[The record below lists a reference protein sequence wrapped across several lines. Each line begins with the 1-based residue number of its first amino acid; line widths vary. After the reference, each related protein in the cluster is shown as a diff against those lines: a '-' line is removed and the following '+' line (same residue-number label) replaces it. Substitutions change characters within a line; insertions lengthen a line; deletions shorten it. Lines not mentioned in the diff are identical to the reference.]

1 MASSTEWSLTGLDVS
16 RYTNV
21 YVLLSVALGI
31 FVLIRPLVVSSVV
44 SVDAPTVGKR
54 SKYEPLFWVRTRF
67 FREAWPILRDGYRR
81 FGKSRFRF
89 VRSDADIIVISNKYV
104 DEIRSLPTDVLSPIQ
119 AHVDNLLGKYSTTD
133 ILLESDLHT
142 RMLQT
147 KLTPNIGTFIPAM
160 KEELQ
165 LALKGEFP
173 QCKVSARI
181 FVGMPLCRDPEWL
194 DTSIHYTENV
204 FRTVTAMRLFP
215 RPLQPFVSLFTPHA
229 WRVPQNL
236 RLAQQLIVPLIV
248 ERKRLQ
254 VAGDLSYRKP
264 NDLLQWMMDAANED
278 EGQPHKLAHRQLLL
292 TLAAI
297 HTSTMA
303 ATHVMF
309 DLCAQPEYFEPLREE
324 VEAAIKED
332 GGWKKA
338 TLNKMQKLD
347 SFLKESQRVTPPSLL
362 ALNRIVL
369 EPVTLSDGFHLPRG
383 TRFSMSCAE
392 ILHDSTVTP
401 NPQVFDGFRYYK
413 ERQRPGENTRH
424 QFATTDVNNLHFG
437 HGKYS
442 CPGRFFAA
450 NEIKMIL
457 AHMLLMYDFR
467 FPPGQGRPKNMT
479 AHEYIF
485 PDPEGLIMCKERES
499 FPDSMFASL

>member
-1 MASSTEWSLTGLDVS
+1 MASSTKWFLTGLDVS

-147 KLTPNIGTFIPAM
+147 KLTPNIGTFVPAM

-173 QCKVSARI
+173 QCK
-181 FVGMPLCRDPEWL
+181 
-194 DTSIHYTENV
+194 
-204 FRTVTAMRLFP
+204 
-215 RPLQPFVSLFTPHA
+215 
-229 WRVPQNL
+229 
-236 RLAQQLIVPLIV
+236 AQQLIVPLIV

-254 VAGDLSYRKP
+254 FAGDPSYRKP

-347 SFLKESQRVTPPSLL
+347 SFLKESQRVTPPSL
-362 ALNRIVL
+362 R
-369 EPVTLSDGFHLPRG
+369 
-383 TRFSMSCAE
+383 M
-392 ILHDSTVTP
+392 
-401 NPQVFDGFRYYK
+401 
-413 ERQRPGENTRH
+413 
-424 QFATTDVNNLHFG
+424 
-437 HGKYS
+437 
-442 CPGRFFAA
+442 
-450 NEIKMIL
+450 
-457 AHMLLMYDFR
+457 
-467 FPPGQGRPKNMT
+467 
-479 AHEYIF
+479 
-485 PDPEGLIMCKERES
+485 
-499 FPDSMFASL
+499 